1 MTQAF
6 PTSLCHRCVHV
17 RRIESDRGSVFLQ
30 CGLARTD
37 LRFKKYP
44 PQPVHRCAGFREEA
58 PS

>member
-6 PTSLCHRCVHV
+6 PTSLCQRCVHV